1 MFTDIEG
8 STALLKRLRERYA
21 DVVSEHRRLLRAAF
35 AAHGGSEVDSQGD
48 SFLVAFRSAH
58 DAVGAATDAQR
69 ALEGKAWP
77 EGVRLRVRMGVHTGR
92 ADLSEGRYHGVAV
105 HRGARIMAAAHGGQV
120 VVSQTTHDLL
130 ADEETDS
137 DGFRLRD
144 LGPQRLKDFDRPVR
158 LYQVTAEGLQD
169 RFPPVRTGDTRR
181 RRLTQT
187 RRGRV
192 VLAIAALVL
201 TGVVAAAVVLAT
213 RPASARPVRL
223 VANSVA
229 VIDPGTNRI
238 VGDVPIS
245 SAPREGVA
253 GGRLVW
259 VLNDVSDT
267 ATAIDP
273 KSLKVV
279 RAVGLNGTP
288 SNQWSTGPTDW
299 VALPGAVEMI
309 GADGTATTIHLW
321 RPPASGCPTF
331 VTGGDDTV

>member
-92 ADLSEGRYHGVAV
+92 ADLSEGRY
-105 HRGARIMAAAHGGQV
+105 
-120 VVSQTTHDLL
+120 HDLL

-229 VIDPGTNRI
+229 VIDPGTNRRRCP
-238 VGDVPIS
+238 DQ
-245 SAPREGVA
+245 
-253 GGRLVW
+253 L
-259 VLNDVSDT
+259 
-267 ATAIDP
+267 
-273 KSLKVV
+273 
-279 RAVGLNGTP
+279 RA
-288 SNQWSTGPTDW
+288 
-299 VALPGAVEMI
+299 A
-309 GADGTATTIHLW
+309 
-321 RPPASGCPTF
+321 
-331 VTGGDDTV
+331 